1 MTRVFIAGGFDP
13 IHAGHIDHI
22 IKASSLG
29 NELLVILQNDENLM
43 AKKGYCLVPYEDR
56 YAVLTA
62 IKYVNMVVK
71 NIDKDGTCA
80 KTIENLVSSNIKLDV
95 FAKGGDRTP
104 ENMPQNEIDI
114 CQRLGIEIVYGCG
127 DLINSSSNLVE
138 KLLGRFGK
146 TPGT

>member
-22 IKASSLG
+22 IKARSLG
-29 NELLVILQNDENLM
+29 DELLVILQNDENLIN
-43 AKKGYCLVPYEDR
+43 KKGYCLLPYDDR

-62 IKYVNMVVK
+62 IKYVNKVAE

-80 KTIENLVSSNIKLDV
+80 KTIEYIMSSNVKLDI

-104 ENMPQNEIDI
+104 ENMPQNELDI
-114 CQRLGIEIVYGCG
+114 CKRLGIRIVYGCG
-127 DLINSSSNLVE
+127 DLINSSSELVA
-138 KLLGRFGK
+138 KLTGKLGMGPRM
-146 TPGT
+146 